1 MKNTIQK
8 TMVGGFFSIL
18 LALIIYFWVDAL
30 DTSVNKNNNRTMSIE
45 IDIVDSVDVIRPGEI
60 NTLQFDYMYKIHTK
74 NFREFTTRYKY
85 EKGDTLQ
92 YIFYKTEK

>member
-1 MKNTIQK
+1 MKNTIQRI
-8 TMVGGFFSIL
+8 MVGGFFSVL

-74 NFREFTTRYKY
+74 NSHEFTTRNKY
-85 EKGDTLQ
+85 SKGDTLQ
-92 YIFYKTEK
+92 YIFYNTEK